1 MKFVVYLLEIYMR
14 FSKVAIFGVIAVVE
28 KRDSKKKGGKKKFRE
43 TFGHFYIQSDEH
55 DYLMVQF

>member
-28 KRDSKKKGGKKKFRE
+28 KRDSKKKGGKKSLEKLLVISIFSQMSM
-43 TFGHFYIQSDEH
+43 II
-55 DYLMVQF
+55 